1 MLKLSIEDVE
11 HIAKLSRLELSSSE
25 KEKFAEQ
32 LSQILEYV
40 SQLNE
45 VDTKNIEPTAQ
56 VTGLV
61 NVMEE
66 DKIIDSGVDYKDI
79 EKNAPDFEEGSYK
92 VPGIFN

>member
-1 MLKLSIEDVE
+1 MSKLSIKDVE
-11 HIAKLSRLELSSSE
+11 HIAKLSRLELSGSE
-25 KEKFAEQ
+25 KEKFADQ

-45 VDTKNIEPTAQ
+45 VDTKNVEPTAQ

-61 NVMEE
+61 NVTEE

-92 VPGIFN
+92 VPGVFS

>member
-1 MLKLSIEDVE
+1 MSKLSIKDVE
-11 HIAKLSRLELSSSE
+11 HIAELSRLKLSSAE

-40 SQLNE
+40 GQLNE
-45 VDTKNIEPTAQ
+45 VDTKNVEPTAQ

-92 VPGIFN
+92 VPSVFQ